1 MHQWR
6 LSHFWRLQGDCIYI
20 YICIYFQTYTHEIIS
35 VSCLIKLCLNV
46 LTTFSWIPNCK
57 ENQIRFNLTKPIG
70 RFICMC
76 LYIAIVKKIMRAE
89 QSLNVASSASPWFCP
104 VILSGLALHRV
115 NLQIRGGFSKLTFFY
130 GESGSFRHRKTWE
143 PGSDVLSDA
152 VIG

>member
-1 MHQWR
+1 MKTFSFLTTARW
-6 LSHFWRLQGDCIYI
+6 LYIYI

-104 VILSGLALHRV
+104 VILSGPALHRV
-115 NLQIRGGFSKLTFFY
+115 NLQIAVFLRRCSSMLIFFST
-130 GESGSFRHRKTWE
+130 TT
-143 PGSDVLSDA
+143 
-152 VIG
+152 VICQNKSRDLF